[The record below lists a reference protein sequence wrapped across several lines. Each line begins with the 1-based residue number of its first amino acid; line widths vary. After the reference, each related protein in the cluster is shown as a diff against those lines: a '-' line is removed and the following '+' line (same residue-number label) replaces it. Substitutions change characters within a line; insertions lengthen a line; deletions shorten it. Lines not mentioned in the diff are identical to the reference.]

1 MQSLVETLPQLAAY
15 HPSLLALTILC
26 LAVLVQSF
34 LAGVLGLAGGEETA
48 GLPLRGNHEK
58 FSFRTLRTYGNST
71 ENLPAFATTLIL
83 AILAG
88 VGAVLV
94 NWLAILHVAFRM
106 VYWAVYYKGIGKVG
120 GGVRT
125 IVYVLGLITNII
137 LAVLTAYALLI

>member
-15 HPSLLALTILC
+15 HPALVALTILC
-26 LAVLVQSF
+26 LAILVQSF

-71 ENLPAFATTLIL
+71 ENLPAFATTLLL
-83 AILAG
+83 AIIAG
-88 VGAVLV
+88 VSAALV
-94 NWLAILHVAFRM
+94 NWLAILHVVFRL
-106 VYWAVYYKGIGKVG
+106 VYWAVYYKGVGKVG

-125 IVYVLGLITNII
+125 IVYVLGLFANFL
-137 LAVLTAYALLI
+137 LAALTAYALIT

>member
-15 HPSLLALTILC
+15 HPALVALTILC
-26 LAVLVQSF
+26 LAILVQSF

-71 ENLPAFATTLIL
+71 ENLTAFATTLLL
-83 AILAG
+83 AIIAG
-88 VGAVLV
+88 VSAALV
-94 NWLAILHVAFRM
+94 NWLAILHVVFRL
-106 VYWAVYYKGIGKVG
+106 VYWAVYYKGVGKVG

-125 IVYVLGLITNII
+125 IVYVLGLFANFL
-137 LAVLTAYALLI
+137 LAALTAYALIT